1 MVIAVVLTGQ
11 GQVGFDHFQ
20 CAMAEEA
27 LQSVGIATVSQ
38 ETDREGVSEA
48 VDVGVG
54 NASAPAQA
62 ADEKAKGMTS
72 ERMAFLGDEQWV
84 VRAGIRPGGQVTPDG
99 LGCRAVYIDG
109 ALFGPFAPDE
119 DTFVAFVHIGD
130 GDFAEFTGADA
141 SINEGLND
149 GSVTES
155 SGATAATIMLATHGV
170 GLGVATNVKHGFNV
184 IPCIRFDGRFLG
196 LGADY
201 FLEDVLLD

>member
-38 ETDREGVSEA
+38 EIDGKGVSEA

-54 NASAPAQA
+54 DASAPAQA
-62 ADEKAKGMTS
+62 ADEKAKGMTI
-72 ERMAFLGDEQWV
+72 ERMASPGDEQWV
-84 VRAGIRPGGQVTPDG
+84 VRASIRPGGQVTPDG
-99 LGCRAVYIDG
+99 LGCRAVYIDS

-119 DTFVAFVHIGD
+119 NTFVAFVHIGN
-130 GDFAEFTGADA
+130 GDFAELTGADA
-141 SINEGLND
+141 SINKGLDD
-149 GSVTES
+149 GSVAES
-155 SGATAATIMLATHGV
+155 SGATAARVMLASHGM
-170 GLGVATNVKHGFNV
+170 GLGVAADSKHGFNV
-184 IPCIRFDGRFLG
+184 VPCIRFDGGFLG

-201 FLEDVLLD
+201 SPEDVLLD